1 MRTLLVCLIAGGSVG
16 LHGCGYVARG
26 LESTGVSYRIPIQ
39 QGNVLTQERVNQ
51 LQPGMA
57 KRQVRHLMGT
67 PMLVDPFH
75 QDRWD
80 YVYTFRP
87 PRGDTEERRISLY
100 FENDQLARI
109 EGDMRPEA
117 ADPAAPPRQTAV
129 PVPDHEGPS
138 LIDKALGKV
147 GIGDK

>member
-1 MRTLLVCLIAGGSVG
+1 MRTLLVCLIAAGTAG
-16 LHGCGYVARG
+16 LHGCGYLAQG
-26 LESTGVSYRIPIQ
+26 LENAGISYRIPIQ

-57 KRQVRHLMGT
+57 KGQVRHLMGT

-80 YVYTFRP
+80 YIYTHRP
-87 PRGDTEERRISLY
+87 PRGETERRHISLY
-100 FENDQLARI
+100 FESGQLARI

-117 ADPAAPPRQTAV
+117 AGLEAAPRQVSV

>member
-1 MRTLLVCLIAGGSVG
+1 MRTLLVCLVALGTLG
-16 LHGCGYVARG
+16 LHGCGSLARG
-26 LESTGVSYRIPIQ
+26 MESGGVTYRIPIQ
-39 QGNVLTQERVNQ
+39 QGNVLDQERVNQ

-80 YVYTFRP
+80 YVYWYRP
-87 PRGDTEERRISLY
+87 PRGESEERRVALF

-109 EGDMRPEA
+109 EGDLRPDGGA
-117 ADPAAPPRQTAV
+117 VAPPPRQTLV
-129 PVPDHEGPS
+129 PVPDHEGS
-138 LIDKALGKV
+138 SFVDKALGTI
-147 GIGDK
+147 GLGDK

>member
-1 MRTLLVCLIAGGSVG
+1 MRTVLVFLIAAGVLG
-16 LHGCGYVARG
+16 LQGCSSMAHG
-26 LESTGVSYRIPIQ
+26 LETSGITYRIPIQ
-39 QGNVLTQERVNQ
+39 QGNVVDQERVNQ

-57 KRQVRHLMGT
+57 KRQVRHVMGT

-87 PRGDTEERRISLY
+87 SRGDSEERRVALY
-100 FENDQLARI
+100 FENDVLVRI
-109 EGDMRPEA
+109 EGDLRPETP
-117 ADPAAPPRQTAV
+117 DPTAPPRQTVV

-138 LIDKALGKV
+138 FVDKALGT
-147 GIGDK
+147 IGLGD

>member
-1 MRTLLVCLIAGGSVG
+1 MRTLLVCFIAAGTMG
-16 LHGCGYVARG
+16 LQGCGYLAQG

-39 QGNVLTQERVNQ
+39 QGNVLTQERVDQ

-75 QDRWD
+75 QNRWD

-109 EGDMRPEA
+109 EGDMRPEGADA
-117 ADPAAPPRQTAV
+117 AAAPRQTAV
-129 PVPDHEGPS
+129 SVPDHEGPS
-138 LIDKALGKV
+138 LVDKALGKV

>member
-1 MRTLLVCLIAGGSVG
+1 MRTLLVCLTTLGTLG

-26 LESTGVSYRIPIQ
+26 LEDNGISYRIPIQ
-39 QGNVLTQERVNQ
+39 QGNVLDQDKVSQ

-57 KRQVRHLMGT
+57 KRQVRYLLGT

-87 PRGDTEERRISLY
+87 SRGDTVERRIAL
-100 FENDQLARI
+100 FFQNDQLARI
-109 EGDMRPEA
+109 EGDLRPEVA
-117 ADPAAPPRQTAV
+117 ATAPAPRQTV
-129 PVPDHEGPS
+129 VTVPDHEGPS
-138 LIDKALGKV
+138 LVDKALGT
-147 GIGDK
+147 IGLGEK

>member
-1 MRTLLVCLIAGGSVG
+1 MRTLLVCLLAVGALG
-16 LHGCGYVARG
+16 LHGCGSLARG
-26 LESTGVSYRIPIQ
+26 LENSGVTYRIPIQ
-39 QGNVLTQERVNQ
+39 QGNVLDQERVNQ

-87 PRGDTEERRISLY
+87 PRGDTEERRVSLF

-109 EGDMRPEA
+109 EGDLKPEA
-117 ADPAAPPRQTAV
+117 ADPTAPPRQTAV

-138 LIDKALGKV
+138 FLDKALGTI
-147 GIGDK
+147 GIGD

>member
-1 MRTLLVCLIAGGSVG
+1 MRTLLVCFMAFGALG
-16 LHGCGYVARG
+16 LQGCGSLARG
-26 LESTGVSYRIPIQ
+26 LENSGVAYRIPIQ
-39 QGNVLTQERVNQ
+39 QGNVLDQERVNQ

-87 PRGDTEERRISLY
+87 TRGDTEERRVSLF
-100 FENDQLARI
+100 FENDQRARI
-109 EGDMRPEA
+109 EGDLTPAA
-117 ADPAAPPRQTAV
+117 ADPTAPPRQTVV

-138 LIDKALGKV
+138 FLDKALGT
-147 GIGDK
+147 IGLGD